1 MSRFA
6 SFCAGLLMVSSL
18 SGCCLLGHGCGGG
31 GGYAP
36 YGGGGGCSPCQ
47 SGACGAMAPSSYPSA
62 GLYSPGVQSGA
73 CGAMA
78 PGYPSAY
85 SPGVPQSAY
94 LAPQVAGYA
103 PQASPQMV
111 MMDTLS
117 TY

>member
-1 MSRFA
+1 MSRCA
-6 SFCAGLLMVSSL
+6 SICAGLLMVSSL

-31 GGYAP
+31 GCGGGGYAP
-36 YGGGGGCSPCQ
+36 MGGGGCSPC
-47 SGACGAMAPSSYPSA
+47 
-62 GLYSPGVQSGA
+62 QSGA

-111 MMDTLS
+111 MMDTLP

>member
-18 SGCCLLGHGCGGG
+18 SGCCLLGHGCLGGGG

-36 YGGGGGCSPCQ
+36 YGGGGCSPCQ
-47 SGACGAMAPSSYPSA
+47 SGACGAMAPGYPSA
-62 GLYSPGVQSGA
+62 GMYN
-73 CGAMA
+73 
-78 PGYPSAY
+78 
-85 SPGVPQSAY
+85 PGVPQSAFI
-94 LAPQVAGYA
+94 APQVAGYA
-103 PQASPQMV
+103 PQGAPQMV

>member
-6 SFCAGLLMVSSL
+6 SICAGLLMVSSL

-36 YGGGGGCSPCQ
+36 MGGGYGGGGCSPCQ
-47 SGACGAMAPSSYPSA
+47 T
-62 GLYSPGVQSGA
+62 GA

-103 PQASPQMV
+103 PQASQQMV
-111 MMDTLS
+111 MMDTLP

>member
-36 YGGGGGCSPCQ
+36 YGGGGGGCSPCQ
-47 SGACGAMAPSSYPSA
+47 SGACGAMAPGSYPSA
-62 GLYSPGVQSGA
+62 GLYSPGVPQA
-73 CGAMA
+73 AFVA
-78 PGYPSAY
+78 PAVS
-85 SPGVPQSAY
+85 
-94 LAPQVAGYA
+94 GYA
-103 PQASPQMV
+103 PQSNSQQMV

>member
-1 MSRFA
+1 MSRFT
-6 SFCAGLLMVSSL
+6 SLCAGLLMVSSL

-47 SGACGAMAPSSYPSA
+47 T
-62 GLYSPGVQSGA
+62 GA

-78 PGYPSAY
+78 PGYPSAGLY
-85 SPGVPQSAY
+85 SPGVPQSAF
-94 LAPQVAGYA
+94 LAPQVASYG
-103 PQASPQMV
+103 PQSGQQMV

>member
-31 GGYAP
+31 YAPMGGGY
-36 YGGGGGCSPCQ
+36 GGGGCSPCQ
-47 SGACGAMAPSSYPSA
+47 T
-62 GLYSPGVQSGA
+62 GA

-78 PGYPSAY
+78 PGGYPSAGMY
-85 SPGVPQSAY
+85 QPGVPQSAFI
-94 LAPQVAGYA
+94 APQVAGYA
-103 PQASPQMV
+103 PQGGSQMV

>member
-6 SFCAGLLMVSSL
+6 SICAGLLMVSSL

-31 GGYAP
+31 GYAP
-36 YGGGGGCSPCQ
+36 MGGGYGGGGCSPCQ
-47 SGACGAMAPSSYPSA
+47 TGACGAMAT
-62 GLYSPGVQSGA
+62 
-73 CGAMA
+73 
-78 PGYPSAY
+78 GYPSAY

-103 PQASPQMV
+103 PQASQQMV
-111 MMDTLS
+111 MMDTLP